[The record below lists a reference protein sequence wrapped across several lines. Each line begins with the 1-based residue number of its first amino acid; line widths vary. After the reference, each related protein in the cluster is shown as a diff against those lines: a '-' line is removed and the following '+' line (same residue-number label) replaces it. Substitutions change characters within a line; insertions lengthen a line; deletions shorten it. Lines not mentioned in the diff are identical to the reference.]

1 MRFLLDKGAD
11 INAQTISGRT
21 PLMYAVQ
28 FAHVNLVIMLLGRRE
43 LMVEASDLEGF
54 TALIIAIEMG
64 EPGAYIDASFTSL
77 MNDPFPTRSVISS
90 QLFFIRVGSGPG
102 PPAGKC

>member
-54 TALIIAIEMG
+54 TALIIAVEMG
-64 EPGAYIDASFTSL
+64 EPGACLITLFT
-77 MNDPFPTRSVISS
+77 NR
-90 QLFFIRVGSGPG
+90 
-102 PPAGKC
+102 

>member
-1 MRFLLDKGAD
+1 MRYLLDKGAD
-11 INAQTISGRT
+11 VNAQTNSGRT

-28 FAHVNLVIMLLGRRE
+28 FSHVNLVIMLLGRKD

-64 EPGAYIDASFTSL
+64 DAGGTHSL
-77 MNDPFPTRSVISS
+77 HRAALTAKGV
-90 QLFFIRVGSGPG
+90 V
-102 PPAGKC
+102 

>member
-1 MRFLLDKGAD
+1 
-11 INAQTISGRT
+11 
-21 PLMYAVQ
+21 MYAVQ

-64 EPGAYIDASFTSL
+64 EPGAYVGALF
-77 MNDPFPTRSVISS
+77 
-90 QLFFIRVGSGPG
+90 QLSYDKHY
-102 PPAGKC
+102 PPYIKHLQP

>member
-1 MRFLLDKGAD
+1 VNVGWTSTVRFLLDKGAD

-54 TALIIAIEMG
+54 TALIIAVEMG
-64 EPGAYIDASFTSL
+64 EPGANWI
-77 MNDPFPTRSVISS
+77 
-90 QLFFIRVGSGPG
+90 
-102 PPAGKC
+102 

>member
-1 MRFLLDKGAD
+1 
-11 INAQTISGRT
+11 
-21 PLMYAVQ
+21 MYAVQ

-64 EPGAYIDASFTSL
+64 EPGACTHSL
-77 MNDPFPTRSVISS
+77 SLLHRLL
-90 QLFFIRVGSGPG
+90 LFSNL
-102 PPAGKC
+102 

>member
-54 TALIIAIEMG
+54 TALIIAVEMG
-64 EPGAYIDASFTSL
+64 EPGTCLITLFT
-77 MNDPFPTRSVISS
+77 NR
-90 QLFFIRVGSGPG
+90 
-102 PPAGKC
+102 